1 MRFIVR
7 FVGVVLAVVACLVAS
22 SSAAAGGRGGPAQNT
37 VVRADL
43 ITDAH
48 PLGWKVVAVAIEYRD
63 AINVGAADIPVSAFT
78 VAATVNNAT
87 ANRTVVDVY
96 TSDAPELDRRG
107 PRGTPGRYLII
118 ELSPDDPNAGAL
130 VYAMGRNEPVPL
142 VGAYA
147 VRQTANVVDDRGR
160 VLLRASPFTIT
171 NQGVINPIVDDF
183 VSLSYTDSAGTPL
196 KFRLFQPQARP
207 DRRRDGFPLVVF
219 LHGGG
224 ERGANNISQITA
236 NQGAVAFAK
245 PERQASDPSYV
256 LAAQVP
262 VGSSWTTPAVQAA
275 LIELIDTLVATLPI
289 DEDRLYLT
297 GLSLGGIGSFDILPK
312 YPDKFAGAL
321 TIAATGDPSRMPLMV
336 DVPLWAT
343 HSIDDPTVNYTTGTL
358 ALINALEAAGA
369 RVVRGEWPGNLP
381 DRAAEA
387 EALRLWAQADAK
399 DSHTLLTTYT
409 AGTTPVNAHWSWVP
423 TYLNDVMVDW
433 LFSQDL
439 QDREHDS
446 LRFSAPDAAT
456 QLAGAAR

>member
-7 FVGVVLAVVACLVAS
+7 FVGVVLAVMACLVPA
-22 SSAAAGGRGGPAQNT
+22 SSAAAGARGGPAQNT

-48 PLGWKVVAVAIEYRD
+48 PLGWRVVAVAIEYRD
-63 AINVGAADIPVSAFT
+63 TINVGAADIPVSAFT

-87 ANRTVVDVY
+87 ANRTVTDVY
-96 TSDAPELDRRG
+96 TSDVPELDRRG

-183 VSLSYTDSAGTPL
+183 VSLSYSDSAGTPL

-312 YPDKFAGAL
+312 LPRQVRRS
-321 TIAATGDPSRMPLMV
+321 AA
-336 DVPLWAT
+336 
-343 HSIDDPTVNYTTGTL
+343 
-358 ALINALEAAGA
+358 
-369 RVVRGEWPGNLP
+369 
-381 DRAAEA
+381 DR
-387 EALRLWAQADAK
+387 L
-399 DSHTLLTTYT
+399 
-409 AGTTPVNAHWSWVP
+409 
-423 TYLNDVMVDW
+423 
-433 LFSQDL
+433 
-439 QDREHDS
+439 DR
-446 LRFSAPDAAT
+446 RRQPDAADGRRAGVGDALHRRSDR
-456 QLAGAAR
+456 QLHHRHARADQRAGGGGRAGRPGRMARQPARPRGRGRGAAPVGAGRRQGQPHVAHDVHGGHDPRQRALVVGADLPQRRHDRLAL